1 MDLAGIWNVNSV
13 YNVNNKKI
21 STKLSFDIGEKFSA
35 KVVKTEDGSGN
46 ILLKRSDGWQFP
58 ASVENP
64 EKISENEM
72 MKFEVSGFEDGKIKL
87 KVVNEEIENQNPSK
101 DAIEL
106 FIKEKFMN
114 LTEKDYGVIREML
127 IHNIPLTKDNI
138 SNIKTLLD
146 FMNKIQSN
154 PEEKSDFIEKYLAS
168 KNISLESSEGKFI
181 IENLKIFFEQLS
193 TLSDKDVLTFIENN
207 IDLNSE
213 NIKSFNNI
221 FKNDSSIYREI
232 ENLSQKL
239 NMTVVENNMDL
250 NSEGTNVINQI
261 IGNTKDKQEIISIL
275 TNDPGQRKQLIE
287 DYLSLKNIPEDS
299 AKGKFITSNLSKLTD
314 GELITFVKNNVGL
327 NSRDTNVINQIISD
341 TKDKQKVI
349 NILAKDPIQRENLI
363 KEYLSVQNIPENS
376 AKGQSI
382 ISNLLKLNDEEL
394 ITFIKNNIDLN
405 TKLGNTKD
413 IEKII
418 NELKNN
424 PQERENFISKY
435 LSDND
440 IALESDKGKLVVSS
454 YRNLLNG
461 IDGTVDEN
469 IEKLNIIKDIL
480 NNIELKNKSQ
490 TAIQGS
496 INNTENI
503 IKDQINSKTQEM
515 INIIKNMISDGKL
528 PIANKNSII
537 NSVINDF
544 KIFNT
549 VSNSYYYMDVPLK
562 IQNNDYNFKMM
573 IRDERKKGKKIDTTN
588 VKIATS
594 ISTENMGIVDA
605 YLSVKNKN
613 MNVNI
618 ESIGLWSKILAK
630 GNKKIVES
638 LSELGYNINVE
649 FNEKK
654 EDINISTCREFFQDS
669 ELGVI
674 NTRA

>member
-250 NSEGTNVINQI
+250 NSGGTNVINQI

-314 GELITFVKNNVGL
+314 RELITFVKNNVGL

>member
-1 MDLAGIWNVNSV
+1 MDLAGIWNINSV

-21 STKLSFDIGEKFSA
+21 STKLSFDVGEKFSA

-87 KVVNEEIENQNPSK
+87 KVVNEETGNQNPGK
-101 DAIEL
+101 DPIEL

-114 LTEKDYGVIREML
+114 LTEKDYGVIKGML
-127 IHNIPLTKDNI
+127 NHNISLTKDNI
-138 SNIKTLLD
+138 SNIKTLFD

-154 PEEKSDFIEKYLAS
+154 PEEKSNFIEKYLAS

-181 IENLKIFFEQLS
+181 TENLKTFFEQLS

-207 IDLNSE
+207 IDLNSQ

-221 FKNDSSIYREI
+221 FKNDSSIYKEI

-239 NMTVVENNMDL
+239 NTTVVENSMDL

-261 IGNTKDKQEIISIL
+261 INNTKDKQEIISMI
-275 TNDPGQRKQLIE
+275 TKDPGQRERLIE
-287 DYLSLKNIPEDS
+287 DYLSLENIPKDS
-299 AKGKFITSNLSKLTD
+299 AKGKFIISNLSKLDD
-314 GELITFVKNNVGL
+314 GELVTFIKNNVDL
-327 NSRDTNVINQIISD
+327 NSRGTNIINQIISD

-382 ISNLLKLNDEEL
+382 ISNLSKLNDEEL

-544 KIFNT
+544 KVFNT
-549 VSNSYYYMDVPLK
+549 VSNSYYYMDLPLK

-618 ESIGLWSKILAK
+618 ESVGLWSKILAK

-638 LSELGYNINVE
+638 LSQLGYNINIE

-654 EDINISTCREFFQDS
+654 EDINIATCREFFQDS

>member
-87 KVVNEEIENQNPSK
+87 KVVNEEIGNQNPSK

-127 IHNIPLTKDNI
+127 THNIPLTKDNI

-250 NSEGTNVINQI
+250 NSGGTNVINQI

-314 GELITFVKNNVGL
+314 RELITFVKNNVGL

-382 ISNLLKLNDEEL
+382 ISNLSKLNDEEL

>member
-87 KVVNEEIENQNPSK
+87 KVVNEEIGNQNPSK

-250 NSEGTNVINQI
+250 NSGGTNVINQI

-314 GELITFVKNNVGL
+314 RELITFVKNNVGL
-327 NSRDTNVINQIISD
+327 NSRDTNVINQIIRDRKS
-341 TKDKQKVI
+341 T
-349 NILAKDPIQRENLI
+349 R
-363 KEYLSVQNIPENS
+363 
-376 AKGQSI
+376 
-382 ISNLLKLNDEEL
+382 LN
-394 ITFIKNNIDLN
+394 
-405 TKLGNTKD
+405 
-413 IEKII
+413 
-418 NELKNN
+418 
-424 PQERENFISKY
+424 
-435 LSDND
+435 
-440 IALESDKGKLVVSS
+440 
-454 YRNLLNG
+454 
-461 IDGTVDEN
+461 
-469 IEKLNIIKDIL
+469 
-480 NNIELKNKSQ
+480 
-490 TAIQGS
+490 
-496 INNTENI
+496 
-503 IKDQINSKTQEM
+503 
-515 INIIKNMISDGKL
+515 
-528 PIANKNSII
+528 
-537 NSVINDF
+537 
-544 KIFNT
+544 
-549 VSNSYYYMDVPLK
+549 
-562 IQNNDYNFKMM
+562 
-573 IRDERKKGKKIDTTN
+573 
-588 VKIATS
+588 
-594 ISTENMGIVDA
+594 
-605 YLSVKNKN
+605 
-613 MNVNI
+613 
-618 ESIGLWSKILAK
+618 
-630 GNKKIVES
+630 
-638 LSELGYNINVE
+638 
-649 FNEKK
+649 
-654 EDINISTCREFFQDS
+654 
-669 ELGVI
+669 
-674 NTRA
+674 

>member
-1 MDLAGIWNVNSV
+1 MAGIWNVNSV

-87 KVVNEEIENQNPSK
+87 KVVNEEIGNQNPSK

-314 GELITFVKNNVGL
+314 RELITFVKNNVGL

-382 ISNLLKLNDEEL
+382 ISNLSKLNDEEL

-490 TAIQGS
+490 TSIQGS

-649 FNEKK
+649 FNERK
-654 EDINISTCREFFQDS
+654 EDINISTCRKFFQDS

>member
-87 KVVNEEIENQNPSK
+87 KVVNEETGNQNPGK
-101 DAIEL
+101 DPIEL

-114 LTEKDYGVIREML
+114 LTEKDYGVIKEML
-127 IHNIPLTKDNI
+127 NHNISLTKDNI
-138 SNIKTLLD
+138 SNIKTLFD

-168 KNISLESSEGKFI
+168 KSISLESSEGKFI
-181 IENLKIFFEQLS
+181 TENLKTFFEQLS

-221 FKNDSSIYREI
+221 FKNDSSIYKEI

-239 NMTVVENNMDL
+239 NTTVVENSMDL

-261 IGNTKDKQEIISIL
+261 INNTKDKQEIISMI
-275 TNDPGQRKQLIE
+275 TKDSGQRERLIE
-287 DYLSLKNIPEDS
+287 DYLSLENIPEDS
-299 AKGKFITSNLSKLTD
+299 AKGKFIISNLSKLDD
-314 GELITFVKNNVGL
+314 GELVTFIKNNVDL
-327 NSRDTNVINQIISD
+327 NSRGTNVINQIISD

-363 KEYLSVQNIPENS
+363 KEYLSVQNIPEDS

-382 ISNLLKLNDEEL
+382 ISNLSKLNNEEL
-394 ITFIKNNIDLN
+394 VTFIKNNIDLN
-405 TKLGNTKD
+405 AKLYNGKD
-413 IEKII
+413 IETIV

-424 PQERENFISKY
+424 PQERESFILKY
-435 LSDND
+435 LSNND
-440 IALESDKGKLVVSS
+440 IPLESDKGRLVMSS
-454 YRNLLNG
+454 YKNILSG

-469 IEKLNIIKDIL
+469 IEKLNIINDIL
-480 NNIELKNKSQ
+480 NNIELKDKSQ
-490 TAIQGS
+490 TVTQGT
-496 INNTENI
+496 INNTESI
-503 IKDQINSKTQEM
+503 IKDQINSKTQEI
-515 INIIKNMISDGKL
+515 INIIKNMISDGKS

-544 KIFNT
+544 KVFNT
-549 VSNSYYYMDVPLK
+549 VSNSYYYMDLPLK

-618 ESIGLWSKILAK
+618 ESVGLWSKILAK

-638 LSELGYNINVE
+638 LSQLGYNINIE

>member
-1 MDLAGIWNVNSV
+1 MS
-13 YNVNNKKI
+13 
-21 STKLSFDIGEKFSA
+21 
-35 KVVKTEDGSGN
+35 
-46 ILLKRSDGWQFP
+46 
-58 ASVENP
+58 
-64 EKISENEM
+64 
-72 MKFEVSGFEDGKIKL
+72 
-87 KVVNEEIENQNPSK
+87 
-101 DAIEL
+101 
-106 FIKEKFMN
+106 
-114 LTEKDYGVIREML
+114 
-127 IHNIPLTKDNI
+127 
-138 SNIKTLLD
+138 
-146 FMNKIQSN
+146 
-154 PEEKSDFIEKYLAS
+154 
-168 KNISLESSEGKFI
+168 
-181 IENLKIFFEQLS
+181 
-193 TLSDKDVLTFIENN
+193 
-207 IDLNSE
+207 
-213 NIKSFNNI
+213 
-221 FKNDSSIYREI
+221 
-232 ENLSQKL
+232 
-239 NMTVVENNMDL
+239 
-250 NSEGTNVINQI
+250 
-261 IGNTKDKQEIISIL
+261 
-275 TNDPGQRKQLIE
+275 
-287 DYLSLKNIPEDS
+287 
-299 AKGKFITSNLSKLTD
+299 
-314 GELITFVKNNVGL
+314 
-327 NSRDTNVINQIISD
+327 
-341 TKDKQKVI
+341 
-349 NILAKDPIQRENLI
+349 
-363 KEYLSVQNIPENS
+363 
-376 AKGQSI
+376 
-382 ISNLLKLNDEEL
+382 KLNDEEL

>member
-382 ISNLLKLNDEEL
+382 ISNLSKLNDEEL

-469 IEKLNIIKDIL
+469 IEKLNIIKDML

>member
-87 KVVNEEIENQNPSK
+87 KVVNEEIGNQNPSK

-250 NSEGTNVINQI
+250 NSGGTNVINQI

-314 GELITFVKNNVGL
+314 RELITFVKNNVGL

-382 ISNLLKLNDEEL
+382 ISNLSKLNDEEL

>member
-87 KVVNEEIENQNPSK
+87 KVVNEEIGNQNPSK

-114 LTEKDYGVIREML
+114 LTEKDYGVIKEML
-127 IHNIPLTKDNI
+127 THNIPLTKDNI

-299 AKGKFITSNLSKLTD
+299 AKGKFITSNLS
-314 GELITFVKNNVGL
+314 
-327 NSRDTNVINQIISD
+327 
-341 TKDKQKVI
+341 
-349 NILAKDPIQRENLI
+349 
-363 KEYLSVQNIPENS
+363 
-376 AKGQSI
+376 
-382 ISNLLKLNDEEL
+382 KLNDEEL

>member
-87 KVVNEEIENQNPSK
+87 KVVNEEIGNQNPSK

-314 GELITFVKNNVGL
+314 RELITFVKNNVGL

-382 ISNLLKLNDEEL
+382 ISNLSKLNDEEL

-405 TKLGNTKD
+405 TKLDNGKD
-413 IEKII
+413 IETIV

-424 PQERENFISKY
+424 PQERESFILKY

-490 TAIQGS
+490 TVIQGS

>member
-87 KVVNEEIENQNPSK
+87 KVVNEEIGNQNPSK

-382 ISNLLKLNDEEL
+382 ISNLSKLNDEEL

>member
-1 MDLAGIWNVNSV
+1 MAGIWNVNSV

-87 KVVNEEIENQNPSK
+87 KVVNEEIGNQNPSK

-127 IHNIPLTKDNI
+127 THNIPLTKDNI

-250 NSEGTNVINQI
+250 NSGGTNVINQI

-314 GELITFVKNNVGL
+314 RELITFVKNNVGL

-382 ISNLLKLNDEEL
+382 ISNLSKLNDEEL

>member
-87 KVVNEEIENQNPSK
+87 KVVNEEIGNQNPSK

-127 IHNIPLTKDNI
+127 THNIPLTKDNI

-382 ISNLLKLNDEEL
+382 ISNLSKLNDEEL

>member
-1 MDLAGIWNVNSV
+1 MAGIWNINSV

-21 STKLSFDIGEKFSA
+21 STKLSFDVGEKFSA

-87 KVVNEEIENQNPSK
+87 KVVNEETGNQNPGK
-101 DAIEL
+101 DPIEL

-114 LTEKDYGVIREML
+114 LTEKDYGVIKGML
-127 IHNIPLTKDNI
+127 NHNISLTKDNI
-138 SNIKTLLD
+138 SNIKTLFD

-154 PEEKSDFIEKYLAS
+154 PEEKSNFIEKYLAS

-181 IENLKIFFEQLS
+181 TENLKTFFEQLS

-207 IDLNSE
+207 IDLNSQ

-221 FKNDSSIYREI
+221 FKNDSSIYKEI

-239 NMTVVENNMDL
+239 NTTVVENSMDL

-261 IGNTKDKQEIISIL
+261 INNTKDKQEIISMI
-275 TNDPGQRKQLIE
+275 TKDPGQRERLIE
-287 DYLSLKNIPEDS
+287 DYLSLENIPKDS
-299 AKGKFITSNLSKLTD
+299 AKGKFIISNLSKLDD
-314 GELITFVKNNVGL
+314 GELVTFIKNNVDL
-327 NSRDTNVINQIISD
+327 NSRGTNIINQIISD

-382 ISNLLKLNDEEL
+382 ISNLSKLNDEEL

-544 KIFNT
+544 KVFNT
-549 VSNSYYYMDVPLK
+549 VSNSYYYMDLPLK

-618 ESIGLWSKILAK
+618 ESVGLWSKILAK

-638 LSELGYNINVE
+638 LSQLGYNINIE

-654 EDINISTCREFFQDS
+654 EDINIATCREFFQDS

>member
-87 KVVNEEIENQNPSK
+87 KVVNEEIGNQNPSK

-127 IHNIPLTKDNI
+127 THNIPLTKDNI

-314 GELITFVKNNVGL
+314 RELITFVKNNVGL

-382 ISNLLKLNDEEL
+382 ISNLSKLNDEEL

-461 IDGTVDEN
+461 IDGTVDGN

-496 INNTENI
+496 INNTGNI

>member
-382 ISNLLKLNDEEL
+382 ISNLSKLNDEEL

>member
-1 MDLAGIWNVNSV
+1 MAGIWNVNSV

-21 STKLSFDIGEKFSA
+21 STKLFFDIGEKFSA

-87 KVVNEEIENQNPSK
+87 KVVNEEIGNQNPSK

-127 IHNIPLTKDNI
+127 THNIPLTKDNI

-193 TLSDKDVLTFIENN
+193 TLSNKDVLTFIENN

-382 ISNLLKLNDEEL
+382 ISNLSKLNDEEL
-394 ITFIKNNIDLN
+394 VTFIKNNIDLN
-405 TKLGNTKD
+405 IKLDNTKD

>member
-87 KVVNEEIENQNPSK
+87 KVVNEEIGNQNPSK

-314 GELITFVKNNVGL
+314 RELITFVKNNVGL

>member
-58 ASVENP
+58 ASVENS

-87 KVVNEEIENQNPSK
+87 KVVNEEIGNQNPSK

-250 NSEGTNVINQI
+250 NSGGTNVINQI

-314 GELITFVKNNVGL
+314 RELITFVKNNVGL

-382 ISNLLKLNDEEL
+382 ISNLSKLNDEEL

>member
-58 ASVENP
+58 ASVENS

-87 KVVNEEIENQNPSK
+87 KVVNEEIGNQNPSK

-127 IHNIPLTKDNI
+127 THNIPLTKDNI

-261 IGNTKDKQEIISIL
+261 IDNTKDKQEIISIL

-349 NILAKDPIQRENLI
+349 NILEKDPTQRESLI
-363 KEYLSVQNIPENS
+363 KEYLSVQNIPADS

-382 ISNLLKLNDEEL
+382 ISNLLKLNGEEL
-394 ITFIKNNIDLN
+394 VKFIKNNIDLN
-405 TKLGNTKD
+405 TKLDNGKD
-413 IEKII
+413 IETIV

-424 PQERENFISKY
+424 PQERESFILKY

>member
-64 EKISENEM
+64 EKISENEI

-87 KVVNEEIENQNPSK
+87 KVVNEEIGNQNPSK

-127 IHNIPLTKDNI
+127 THNIPLTKDNI

-382 ISNLLKLNDEEL
+382 ISNLSKLNDEEL
-394 ITFIKNNIDLN
+394 VTFIKNNIDLN
-405 TKLGNTKD
+405 IKLDNTKD
-413 IEKII
+413 IEEII

>member
-64 EKISENEM
+64 EKISENEI

-87 KVVNEEIENQNPSK
+87 KVVNEEIGNQNPSK

-127 IHNIPLTKDNI
+127 THNIPLTKDNI

-382 ISNLLKLNDEEL
+382 ISNLSKLNDEEL
-394 ITFIKNNIDLN
+394 VTFIKNNIDLN
-405 TKLGNTKD
+405 IKLDNTKD
-413 IEKII
+413 IEEII

-594 ISTENMGIVDA
+594 ISTENMGVVDA

>member
-1 MDLAGIWNVNSV
+1 MAGIWNVNSV

-382 ISNLLKLNDEEL
+382 ISNLSKLNDEEL

>member
-1 MDLAGIWNVNSV
+1 MAGIWNVNSV

-58 ASVENP
+58 ASVENS

-87 KVVNEEIENQNPSK
+87 KVVNEEIGNQNPSK

-250 NSEGTNVINQI
+250 NSGGTNVINQI

-314 GELITFVKNNVGL
+314 RELITFVKNNVGL

-382 ISNLLKLNDEEL
+382 ISNLSKLNDEEL

>member
-58 ASVENP
+58 ASVENS

-87 KVVNEEIENQNPSK
+87 KVVNEEIGNQNPSK

-250 NSEGTNVINQI
+250 NSGGTNVINQI

-314 GELITFVKNNVGL
+314 RELITFVKNNVGL

-382 ISNLLKLNDEEL
+382 ISNLSKLNDEEL

-594 ISTENMGIVDA
+594 ISTEI
-605 YLSVKNKN
+605 
-613 MNVNI
+613 
-618 ESIGLWSKILAK
+618 W
-630 GNKKIVES
+630 
-638 LSELGYNINVE
+638 ELLMPI
-649 FNEKK
+649 
-654 EDINISTCREFFQDS
+654 
-669 ELGVI
+669 
-674 NTRA
+674 

>member
-1 MDLAGIWNVNSV
+1 MAGIWNVNSV

-58 ASVENP
+58 ASVENS

-87 KVVNEEIENQNPSK
+87 KVVNEEIGNQNPSK

-349 NILAKDPIQRENLI
+349 NILEKDPTQRESLI
-363 KEYLSVQNIPENS
+363 KEYLSVQNIPADS

-382 ISNLLKLNDEEL
+382 ISNLSKLNDEEL

-405 TKLGNTKD
+405 TKLDNGKD
-413 IEKII
+413 IETIV

-424 PQERENFISKY
+424 PQERESFILKY

>member
-1 MDLAGIWNVNSV
+1 MAGIWNVNSV

-58 ASVENP
+58 ASVENS

-87 KVVNEEIENQNPSK
+87 KVVNEEIGNQNPSK

-250 NSEGTNVINQI
+250 NSGGTNVINQI

-314 GELITFVKNNVGL
+314 RELITFVKNNVGL

-382 ISNLLKLNDEEL
+382 ISNLSKLNDEEL

-594 ISTENMGIVDA
+594 ISTEI
-605 YLSVKNKN
+605 
-613 MNVNI
+613 
-618 ESIGLWSKILAK
+618 W
-630 GNKKIVES
+630 
-638 LSELGYNINVE
+638 ELLMPI
-649 FNEKK
+649 
-654 EDINISTCREFFQDS
+654 
-669 ELGVI
+669 
-674 NTRA
+674 

>member
-1 MDLAGIWNVNSV
+1 MAGIWNVNSV

-87 KVVNEEIENQNPSK
+87 KVVNEEIGNQNPSK

-127 IHNIPLTKDNI
+127 THNIPLTKDNI

-382 ISNLLKLNDEEL
+382 ISNLSKLNDEEL

>member
-58 ASVENP
+58 ASVENS

-87 KVVNEEIENQNPSK
+87 KVVNEEIGNQNPSK

-349 NILAKDPIQRENLI
+349 NILEKDPTQRESLI
-363 KEYLSVQNIPENS
+363 KEYLSVQNIPADS

-382 ISNLLKLNDEEL
+382 ISNLSKLNDEEL

-405 TKLGNTKD
+405 TKLDNGKD
-413 IEKII
+413 IETIV

-424 PQERENFISKY
+424 PQERESFILKY

>member
-87 KVVNEEIENQNPSK
+87 KVVNEEIGNQNPSK
-101 DAIEL
+101 GAIEL

-127 IHNIPLTKDNI
+127 THNIPLTKDNI

-382 ISNLLKLNDEEL
+382 ISNLSKLNDEEL

>member
-58 ASVENP
+58 ASVENS

-87 KVVNEEIENQNPSK
+87 KVVNEEIGNQNPSK

-349 NILAKDPIQRENLI
+349 NILEKDPTQRESLI
-363 KEYLSVQNIPENS
+363 KEYLSVQNIPADS

-382 ISNLLKLNDEEL
+382 ISNLLKLNGEEL
-394 ITFIKNNIDLN
+394 VKFIKNNIDLN
-405 TKLGNTKD
+405 TKLDNGKD
-413 IEKII
+413 IETIV

-424 PQERENFISKY
+424 PQERESFILKY

>member
-1 MDLAGIWNVNSV
+1 MAGIWNVNSV

-87 KVVNEEIENQNPSK
+87 KVVNEEIGNQNPSK
-101 DAIEL
+101 GAIEL

-127 IHNIPLTKDNI
+127 THNIPLTKDNI

-382 ISNLLKLNDEEL
+382 ISNLSKLNDEEL

>member
-21 STKLSFDIGEKFSA
+21 STKLFFDIGEKFSA

-87 KVVNEEIENQNPSK
+87 KVVNEEIGNQNPSK

-127 IHNIPLTKDNI
+127 THNIPLTKDNI

-193 TLSDKDVLTFIENN
+193 TLSNKDVLTFIENN

-382 ISNLLKLNDEEL
+382 ISNLSKLNDEEL
-394 ITFIKNNIDLN
+394 VTFIKNNIDLN
-405 TKLGNTKD
+405 IKLDNTKD

>member
-1 MDLAGIWNVNSV
+1 MAGIWNVNSV

-87 KVVNEEIENQNPSK
+87 KVVNEEIGNQNPSK

-250 NSEGTNVINQI
+250 NSGGTNVINQI

-314 GELITFVKNNVGL
+314 RELITFVKNNVGL

-382 ISNLLKLNDEEL
+382 ISNLSKLNDEEL

>member
-1 MDLAGIWNVNSV
+1 MAGIWNVNSV

-87 KVVNEEIENQNPSK
+87 KVVNEETGNQNPGK
-101 DAIEL
+101 DPIEL

-114 LTEKDYGVIREML
+114 LTEKDYGVIKEML
-127 IHNIPLTKDNI
+127 NHNISLTKDNI
-138 SNIKTLLD
+138 SNIKTLFD

-168 KNISLESSEGKFI
+168 KSISLESSEGKFI
-181 IENLKIFFEQLS
+181 TENLKTFFEQLS

-221 FKNDSSIYREI
+221 FKNDSSIYKEI

-239 NMTVVENNMDL
+239 NTTVVENSMDL

-261 IGNTKDKQEIISIL
+261 INNTKDKQEIISMI
-275 TNDPGQRKQLIE
+275 TKDSGQRERLIE
-287 DYLSLKNIPEDS
+287 DYLSLENIPEDS
-299 AKGKFITSNLSKLTD
+299 AKGKFIISNLSKLDD
-314 GELITFVKNNVGL
+314 GELVTFIKNNVDL
-327 NSRDTNVINQIISD
+327 NSRGTNVINQIISD

-363 KEYLSVQNIPENS
+363 KEYLSVQNIPEDS

-382 ISNLLKLNDEEL
+382 ISNLSKLNNEEL
-394 ITFIKNNIDLN
+394 VTFIKNNIDLN
-405 TKLGNTKD
+405 AKLYNGKD
-413 IEKII
+413 IETIV

-424 PQERENFISKY
+424 PQERESFILKY
-435 LSDND
+435 LSNND
-440 IALESDKGKLVVSS
+440 IPLESDKGRLVMSS
-454 YRNLLNG
+454 YKNILSG

-469 IEKLNIIKDIL
+469 IEKLNIINDIL
-480 NNIELKNKSQ
+480 NNIELKDKSQ
-490 TAIQGS
+490 TVTQGT
-496 INNTENI
+496 INNTESI
-503 IKDQINSKTQEM
+503 IKDQINSKTQEI
-515 INIIKNMISDGKL
+515 INIIKNMISDGKS

-544 KIFNT
+544 KVFNT
-549 VSNSYYYMDVPLK
+549 VSNSYYYMDLPLK

-618 ESIGLWSKILAK
+618 ESVGLWSKILAK

-638 LSELGYNINVE
+638 LSQLGYNINIE

>member
-87 KVVNEEIENQNPSK
+87 KVVNEEIGNQNPSK

-250 NSEGTNVINQI
+250 NSGGTNVINQI

-382 ISNLLKLNDEEL
+382 ISNLSKLNDEEL

>member
-87 KVVNEEIENQNPSK
+87 KVVNEEIGNQNPSK

-314 GELITFVKNNVGL
+314 RELITFVKNNVGL

-382 ISNLLKLNDEEL
+382 ISNLSKLNDEEL